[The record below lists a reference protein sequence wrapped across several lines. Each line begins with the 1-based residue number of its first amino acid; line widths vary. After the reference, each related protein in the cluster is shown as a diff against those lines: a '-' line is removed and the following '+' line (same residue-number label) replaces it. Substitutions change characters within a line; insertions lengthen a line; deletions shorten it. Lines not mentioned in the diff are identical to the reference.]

1 MGTRF
6 TVGGIDFNAADYSVT
21 EDSTGLSL
29 NDSSGGVGEVRVS
42 VDKPSPEEIRDM
54 PSPYPDAVTLT
65 PIFPGYYEDPDD
77 FIATYDTT
85 SPAGFSYQVVDI
97 DPSNRGATRAVR
109 VTLPP
114 SGRITFLPNGGA
126 RILRDQGLKEDFR
139 LARDPETMRFL
150 PSPRPRDPRTG
161 AHQVLAA
168 SIIVRE
174 IADSQ
179 PDGIIFYG
187 SWRQSPGNP
196 PSADLRYFDTGV
208 EYGIP
213 FQERPRD
220 LDHVV
225 PDLTIV
231 NSSLNSGT
239 IVFDLVM
246 AGVFSLSER
255 TDPNAWRVLFSG
267 FQNKPAGYVTSWDS
281 GSPSGLASRYSRTT
295 PEHAPWVRGLAP
307 TIFEGMNF
315 ILEDSEYGR
324 IPGVI
329 EGVSETDDS
338 WEFTGVSTLGLF
350 NNQDVILS
358 PFEGTASQ
366 VLREFVRA
374 AGWPWTPIYV
384 DPGVDSE
391 VLRLGRQQ
399 GELWNLMK
407 QFASGLGAEI
417 SLVDGVLVLRRPR
430 VLLTEAERYFARAVA
445 PSNQDARP
453 GVILQT
459 EELSTPEVGTTT
471 TPGPEVYPGG
481 QLNSL
486 LPVVSVLG
494 GGSVELDVTLGYEV
508 GGLYF
513 PVTAVDPIDPERRV
527 VSVFDDLNVKVGEF
541 FLEAG
546 PIGRRLNLNFLQARK
561 LEVQNKWYRRYL
573 GLSTASTLSYGRSFE
588 FSLSV
593 TRIPSE
599 DRTVRV
605 EFRAPRVVDSDGRE
619 RTFFL
624 SAIQGGA
631 QVNGF
636 QLNAPWGMKIGP
648 LQSSEFPTGSSLA
661 PSDAPEVLYTKS
673 VSWNADRISSA
684 GYAAAR
690 RASGRYRNLNGTVD
704 RLRPP
709 HESNYYTS
717 APYSDAQGF
726 VGGSTYGGVVGVYD
740 SVVSPVDYGGV
751 QRYWDQNYESSIKT
765 WVFGNVAG
773 SRIWDEASNN
783 FYRVRSA
790 TITPSGISLSAETD
804 TVHGDVDPLYA
815 SEGLSYSDVTS
826 RSQGYIHLSYE
837 QASASGYL
845 KDPANA

>member
-65 PIFPGYYEDPDD
+65 PTLPGYYEDLDD
-77 FIATYDTT
+77 FIVTYAKEGRASLT
-85 SPAGFSYQVVDI
+85 YEQVDI
-97 DPSNRGATRAVR
+97 SPSSQGSTRALR

-114 SGRITFLPNGGA
+114 GSRISFLPGGGA
-126 RILRDQGLKEDFR
+126 RALRDLGLEGQFR
-139 LARDPETMRFL
+139 FSTAPAITQHLPTISARDA
-150 PSPRPRDPRTG
+150 RTG
-161 AHQVLAA
+161 ANQVVA
-168 SIIVRE
+168 STFTVRE
-174 IADSQ
+174 L
-179 PDGIIFYG
+179 PDPAPTAIYFSGG
-187 SWRQSPGNP
+187 WMKPGV
-196 PSADLRYFDTGV
+196 SAGTDLRNLTPGV
-208 EYGIP
+208 EYGYT
-213 FQERPRD
+213 FGNRPDTLHHAAVR
-220 LDHVV
+220 
-225 PDLTIV
+225 LTIA
-231 NSSLNSGT
+231 NQSSNTGNL
-239 IVFDLVM
+239 VVDLVTM
-246 AGVFSLSER
+246 GVFSLPAGSSLS
-255 TDPNAWRVLFSG
+255 TWDVLFTG
-267 FQNKPAGYVTSWDS
+267 FVNSPPGSVTSWDS
-281 GSPSGLASRYSRTT
+281 GSPSGLASRYPRNIT
-295 PEHAPWVRGLAP
+295 EHTPWVRGLAP

-315 ILEDSEYGR
+315 TLEDSEYGR

-338 WEFTGVSTLGLF
+338 WEFAGVSTLGLF
-350 NNQDVILS
+350 NTQDVILP

-374 AGWPWTPIYV
+374 AGWPWIPIYV

-391 VLRLGRQQ
+391 VLRLGRRQ

-407 QFASGLGAEI
+407 QFAAGLGAEI

-430 VLLTEAERYFARAVA
+430 VLLTEAERYFARAVT

-459 EELSTPEVGTTT
+459 EALSDPEEETLSTP
-471 TPGPEVYPGG
+471 GPDVYPGG
-481 QLNSL
+481 RINSL
-486 LPVVSVLG
+486 LPVISVPG
-494 GGSVELDVTLGYEV
+494 GDLVELDVSLGYEIA
-508 GGLYF
+508 GLGT
-513 PVTAVDPIDPERRV
+513 PDTSDPDTRILAVY
-527 VSVFDDLNVKVGEF
+527 DDLNAFVGDF
-541 FLEAG
+541 TLEGGLFGLQMA
-546 PIGRRLNLNFLQARK
+546 PDTLVSRRLRVRNN
-561 LEVQNKWYRRYL
+561 WYRRYF
-573 GLSTASTLSYGRSFE
+573 GLTSNFSLD
-588 FSLSV
+588 FSLSI
-593 TRIPSE
+593 TRTPSE

-605 EFRAPRVVDSDGRE
+605 AFRAPRVVDSDGRD
-619 RTFFL
+619 RTFSL

-631 QVNGF
+631 QVNG
-636 QLNAPWGMKIGP
+636 LRLRAAWGMKVGP
-648 LQSSEFPTGSSLA
+648 LQSSEFPTGASLA

-673 VSWNADRISSA
+673 VSWTPDRISSA
-684 GYAAAR
+684 GYAASR

-704 RLRPP
+704 RLRLPY
-709 HESNYYTS
+709 ESNYYSS
-717 APYSDAQGF
+717 APYSDAQEF
-726 VGGSTYGGVVGVYD
+726 VGGAAYEGVVGVYG
-740 SVVSPVDYGGV
+740 SVVSPVNYREI

-773 SRIWDEASNN
+773 ARIWDEASNN

-790 TITPSGISLSAETD
+790 TITPAGISLSAETD

-826 RSQGYIHLSYE
+826 RSRDYIHLTYK